1 MPFDEGAPRKLDKI
15 AKVKN
20 LVNLSLTPDGKRVAF
35 VTLSG
40 DIEEVWA
47 MENLPP
53 MPPKK

>member
-1 MPFDEGAPRKLDKI
+1 VPFDEGAPRKLDKI